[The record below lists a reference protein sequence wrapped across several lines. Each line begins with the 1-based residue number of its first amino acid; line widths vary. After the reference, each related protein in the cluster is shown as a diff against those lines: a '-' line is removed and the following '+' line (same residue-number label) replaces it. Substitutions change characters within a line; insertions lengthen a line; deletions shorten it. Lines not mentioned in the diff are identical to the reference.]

1 MLENAGER
9 DKGKKK
15 KKKGRWKGR
24 VKKGRTA
31 VPNDENRRNN
41 QSLIKIIVGHDGDEC
56 LGAGTGRGR
65 TRETDCGETRE
76 SQLQ

>member
-1 MLENAGER
+1 MQENAGER
-9 DKGKKK
+9 DKGK

-31 VPNDENRRNN
+31 VPNNKNRRNN
-41 QSLIKIIVGHDGDEC
+41 QSLIKIMVDHDGDEC
-56 LGAGTGRGR
+56 SGAGR

-76 SQLQ
+76 FPIAVI